1 MSGMV
6 LSFSGKKLA
15 PGTEFYRVAGLR
27 NIPPGTIERLAQ
39 HFVSMEPRPTTAEF
53 FDGVLDGWEYAL
65 LTDGSSDTSVQ
76 SEGWSGFLK
85 VLDAG
90 VPLDYAN
97 FLRPDYSIAER
108 TDFTGRWSSGWGYSE
123 VIALYAAG
131 VPVEYVEQCVAS
143 GIQDA
148 ETICRLYVDAVPLEY
163 VTATT

>member
-1 MSGMV
+1 MV

-123 VIALYAAG
+123 VIDLYAAG
-131 VPVEYVEQCVAS
+131 VPVEYVAACAAHGIKRAAIILQAYEEGIPMEYLS
-143 GIQDA
+143 GI
-148 ETICRLYVDAVPLEY
+148 L
-163 VTATT
+163 